1 MKTIDLNCDVGESF
15 GRYKLGLDEEIFPY
29 ITSANIAC
37 GYHAADPMV
46 MEKTVELAEEYNVKV
61 GAHIGYPDLLG
72 FGRRNLAISKEE
84 AKSYAKYQIGAL
96 MGFCMAK
103 GMKIHHVKPHGAFYN
118 MAAKDFE
125 LACGICEAIHEI
137 DSNIMLLGLSNSEMI
152 KAANYVGI
160 RAKQEVFADRE
171 YEDDGTLVSRT
182 KDGAIITDEIKA
194 INRMINIIKSQKVI
208 SINGK
213 SIALNPDSV
222 CVHGDGEKAL
232 LFVQKLNKALCDE
245 NITIENF

>member
-1 MKTIDLNCDVGESF
+1 
-15 GRYKLGLDEEIFPY
+15 
-29 ITSANIAC
+29 
-37 GYHAADPMV
+37 
-46 MEKTVELAEEYNVKV
+46 
-61 GAHIGYPDLLG
+61 
-72 FGRRNLAISKEE
+72 
-84 AKSYAKYQIGAL
+84 
-96 MGFCMAK
+96 MGVCKAK
-103 GMKIHHVKPHGAFYN
+103 GMTIQHGKPHGAFYN
-118 MAAKDFE
+118 MAAKDCE

-245 NITIENF
+245 NITIESF